1 MSLLAEIL
9 SSRVRAEIFRLLFGP
24 AGTKLHM
31 RELERQS
38 GCVIGTIQTELKK
51 LLRLG
56 LVLRERDGNRLYYQA
71 NTEHPIYPEIRNLV
85 SKTTGLVELLRQRLA
100 DEPEIAIAF
109 LFGSMAR
116 GDMTPAS
123 DVDLLVIGALG
134 LRQLTALL
142 SGLSG
147 EVGREINPHVMAPE
161 EFARRAKAR
170 DHFVTGL
177 MEGAKVFVK
186 GGRDDLAKLG

>member
-1 MSLLAEIL
+1 MSILAEIL

-56 LVLRERDGNRLYYQA
+56 LVIRERDGNRLYYQA
-71 NTEHPIYPEIRNLV
+71 NPEHPIYPEIRNMV

-100 DEPEIAIAF
+100 EEKEVDFAF
-109 LFGSMAR
+109 LFGSLAR
-116 GDMTPAS
+116 GDATPGS
-123 DVDLLVIGALG
+123 DVDLLVIGTLG
-134 LRQLTALL
+134 LRRLAALL
-142 SGLSG
+142 SGLAA
-147 EVGREINPHVMAPE
+147 EIGREINPHVMEAA
-161 EFARRAKAR
+161 EFARRFKSG
-170 DHFVTGL
+170 DHFVTEL